1 MPGILQEKKFEQSC
15 LLRKEYIRISLD
27 DHQLQTKERSGD
39 KCLSPQPQEEIAPQ
53 KLTAVSRALGKLISD
68 VHVMPPII
76 PK

>member
-15 LLRKEYIRISLD
+15 LLRKEYVRIPLD
-27 DHQLQTKERSGD
+27 DHQLQTKERSRD
-39 KCLSPQPQEEIAPQ
+39 KRLSPQPQEEIAPQ

-76 PK
+76 SK